1 MVSWHSF
8 FKSHA
13 IAIKD
18 AAQFVLNQKQ
28 ESPQRFPLLDLPYDL
43 VIEIIKKMPVHDI
56 LSLRLAC
63 SAMNDLI
70 ERHRLSLPCR
80 SFPEVEIHPL
90 LDSETHLVYDEEKFA
105 KLFKNGIIAG
115 LTFSYMDITEE
126 LLCSIK
132 RTMERNRIYVER
144 LGFDYCRISTSAQ
157 SFAELVQLS
166 QAFELSIVHCVAVV
180 DGFSSELASSYTIRQ
195 MPVPDILSLRLAC
208 SAMND
213 LIERHRLSLP
223 CRSFPE
229 VEIHPLLDSE
239 THLVYDEEKFA
250 KLFKNGII
258 AGLTFSY
265 MDITEELLCSIKRT
279 MERNR
284 IYVERL
290 GFDYCRI
297 STSAQSFAE
306 LVQLSQAFEL
316 SIVHCVAVVDGF
328 SSELASSYTIRQ
340 YVALELSDEIDANEI
355 LADLD
360 CELIDG
366 NWSIRNKR
374 GELRTIGICENC
386 IQIFSDDAIAVIEQN
401 M

>member
-28 ESPQRFPLLDLPYDL
+28 ESPPRFPLLDLPYDL
-43 VIEIIKKMPVHDI
+43 VIEIIKKMPVPDI

-63 SAMNDLI
+63 SAMNALI

-144 LGFDYCRISTSAQ
+144 LGFDYCRISTSAE

-195 MPVPDILSLRLAC
+195 LERFGMLLPAEITDNYLLESRNEWLAVIGT
-208 SAMND
+208 S
-213 LIERHRLSLP
+213 ITLP
-223 CRSFPE
+223 AIKQFVEDWVECRRSFE
-229 VEIHPLLDSE
+229 
-239 THLVYDEEKFA
+239 
-250 KLFKNGII
+250 
-258 AGLTFSY
+258 
-265 MDITEELLCSIKRT
+265 
-279 MERNR
+279 
-284 IYVERL
+284 
-290 GFDYCRI
+290 
-297 STSAQSFAE
+297 
-306 LVQLSQAFEL
+306 
-316 SIVHCVAVVDGF
+316 
-328 SSELASSYTIRQ
+328 